1 MQHIDYWIAYYN
13 ICASID
19 QLSRYVRERF
29 ETITHMHIRYER
41 KMLHRRE
48 ACENIMEKIHTID
61 ENIMHFCEVYISIK
75 TREFCKERITEFY
88 SSYRINDEDPVAMED
103 YLLYALI
110 FRKSMF
116 DCVADRL
123 ESAVKNPE
131 DIIYTGKLS
140 NAGEVK
146 NLPFANDCKLAI
158 RRVVDRKNYT
168 KPIYEAY
175 LRIPDKR
182 PVKATVKQLDIN
194 VWRFPNLK
202 YHALLNVRYH
212 HDSYNYIIS
221 LLTMKNG

>member
-1 MQHIDYWIAYYN
+1 MQHIDYWLAYYN

-19 QLSRYVRERF
+19 QLSKYVKDRF
-29 ETITHMHIRYER
+29 ESITHMHIRYDR
-41 KMLHRRE
+41 KMLRRRE
-48 ACENIMEKIHTID
+48 TCECAMEKIHIID
-61 ENIMHFCEVYISIK
+61 ENILQFCKLCIDQKAV
-75 TREFCKERITEFY
+75 EFCKERTSEFNSAY
-88 SSYRINDEDPVAMED
+88 KINDEDPVAMED

-116 DCVADRL
+116 DCVAGRL
-123 ESAVKNPE
+123 EDAVHKPE
-131 DIIYTGKLS
+131 DIIYSGKLS

-158 RRVVDRKNYT
+158 RRVVDRKNFT

-175 LRIPDKR
+175 LRIPNKR
-182 PVKATVKQLDIN
+182 PIKATVTQLDIN